1 MRQRIAPRRR
11 EAQRGDGCRLRRH
24 GAYEF
29 CCSKRCS
36 PAASRA
42 WDAPRRELLWKHEL
56 GTLLASAMCEAGR
69 SSTQSTQRGSASRF
83 MFPVALLSPIK
94 SHISY
99 LLLLSLAPAH
109 PRLPFR
115 PPFAARKRPAR
126 HATGIAHGVAIG
138 VATVTKFFRGRPYV
152 GIVDSFRDPW
162 FHVTFSNGDEEEL
175 HGLELARLL
184 SYRAATFYE
193 PDFSNYDFSV
203 PWYSNASTVPPSS
216 AVGALSRRRDGLD
229 PRRRCDSCHRSES
242 LAVWNAADVASIL
255 PRVDG
260 FAVWHRSCLI
270 VAELSFFGSATL
282 SAAAL
287 MVRRLLLAMRQLM
300 PLA

>member
-1 MRQRIAPRRR
+1 
-11 EAQRGDGCRLRRH
+11 
-24 GAYEF
+24 
-29 CCSKRCS
+29 
-36 PAASRA
+36 
-42 WDAPRRELLWKHEL
+42 
-56 GTLLASAMCEAGR
+56 MCEAGR

-83 MFPVALLSPIK
+83 RFPVALLSPIK

-162 FHVTFSNGDEEEL
+162 FHVTFSNGDEEDL

-216 AVGALSRRRDGLD
+216 AVGALNRRRDGLD

-242 LAVWNAADVASIL
+242 LAVGNAADVAGTL

-260 FAVWHRSCLI
+260 FAV
-270 VAELSFFGSATL
+270 
-282 SAAAL
+282 
-287 MVRRLLLAMRQLM
+287 
-300 PLA
+300 

>member
-1 MRQRIAPRRR
+1 MLLAASCFGSKSLGCSSRRPCVRPVVVRHTAPSVGRRR
-11 EAQRGDGCRLRRH
+11 GSCFPSPCCRL
-24 GAYEF
+24 
-29 CCSKRCS
+29 S
-36 PAASRA
+36 PVHS
-42 WDAPRRELLWKHEL
+42 
-56 GTLLASAMCEAGR
+56 
-69 SSTQSTQRGSASRF
+69 Q
-83 MFPVALLSPIK
+83 I
-94 SHISY
+94 SH

-109 PRLPFR
+109 PQLPFR

-138 VATVTKFFRGRPYV
+138 VATLTKFFRGRPYV

-162 FHVTFSNGDEEEL
+162 FHVSFSNGDEKDL

-184 SYRAATFYE
+184 SCRAATFYE

-229 PRRRCDSCHRSES
+229 PRRRCDSRHRSES
-242 LAVWNAADVASIL
+242 LAVWNAADVAGTL

-260 FAVWHRSCLI
+260 FAV
-270 VAELSFFGSATL
+270 
-282 SAAAL
+282 
-287 MVRRLLLAMRQLM
+287 
-300 PLA
+300 